1 MSSYPAFSRR
11 GFLRSLGLAGSATL
25 VLPRRLCA
33 AIPSDQLRLGFIGC
47 GGWARASISG
57 QVEQHYVA
65 FCDVD
70 DERAAPTYAAHPDVP
85 RYRDVRKFLDRH
97 AHELDGVAITTPDH
111 AHYPLAMMAMEA
123 GLNVYLEKP
132 MATTPW
138 ECRRIAA
145 AAAHYGV
152 STQLGTQGH
161 SMEGTRLL
169 KEWLD
174 AGVIGPV
181 TDVWLWTDRTQP
193 RISVWSETLAEAEPV
208 PDTIDWTAWLGDRPH
223 RDYSS
228 LYAPQRWR
236 NWWGFGSGAI
246 CDIGMHMFD
255 AVRFALDTE
264 FPETVEPEV
273 SGVSEYTI
281 PRWAN
286 LRFAFPARGD
296 RPGFTVHWR
305 NGWRDDVQNHPTG
318 IPHLPDEVVQGVTNG
333 MAFCGPEGTLFIPD
347 MRVSRSPKIYP
358 EARMAEVL
366 ANRPAKVLPRVKG
379 GHYADWYRAI
389 REGVG
394 GGADFQYG
402 AALTEQVLLGA
413 LAERSGE
420 TVRWDAATMTA
431 IGSPRATAMARPAR
445 RDGAWQ
451 PSGELANVLASLPD

>member
-1 MSSYPAFSRR
+1 MAV
-11 GFLRSLGLAGSATL
+11 GAAGT
-25 VLPRRLCA
+25 VFLPRGLRA
-33 AIPSDQLRLGFIGC
+33 APSDQLRLGFIGC
-47 GGWARASISG
+47 GGWAQAAIQG

-70 DERAAPTYAAHPDVP
+70 DERAAKTYAAHPGVP
-85 RYRDVRKFLDRH
+85 HYRDAREFLDRH
-97 AHELDGVAITTPDH
+97 AGEMDGVVITVPDH

-145 AAAHYGV
+145 ASAHTGV

-169 KEWLD
+169 REWIES
-174 AGVIGPV
+174 GVVGPV
-181 TDVWLWTDRTQP
+181 TDVWLWTDRTQ
-193 RISVWSETLAEAEPV
+193 RNISIWSETLAEPEPER
-208 PDTIDWTAWLGDRPH
+208 DTLDWDRWLMDRPF
-223 RDYSS
+223 RPYSS
-228 LYAPQRWR
+228 RYAPQLWR

-255 AVRFALDTE
+255 AVRFALDTG
-264 FPETVEPEV
+264 FPSLVVPEV

-281 PRWAN
+281 PQWAN
-286 LRFAFPARGD
+286 VRFEFPARGSH
-296 RPGFTVHWR
+296 PPLTVHWR
-305 NGWRDDVQNHPTG
+305 NGWKGDVQNHPSG
-318 IPHLPDEVVQGVTNG
+318 IPQVPDEVIAGAKNG
-333 MAFCGPEGTLFIPD
+333 MAFAGPEGTMFIPD

-358 EARMAEVL
+358 EARAQEVMT
-366 ANRPAKVLPRVKG
+366 NRPAKWLPRVKG
-379 GHYADWYRAI
+379 GHFQNWFDAI
-389 REGVG
+389 RAGRS

-420 TVRWDAATMTA
+420 KIRWDAATMAA
-431 IGSPRATAMARPAR
+431 IDAPRATAFARPER
-445 RDGAWQ
+445 RDGAWR
-451 PSGELANVLASLPD
+451 PSGELAKVLAKLPD